1 MDTNLPNR
9 AQRRAA
15 KRAMRIP
22 GKAPTNLEARWKF
35 LKGIGHP
42 AAERYGMVAKAFR
55 DHYKSQKKAAAAPA
69 A

>member
-1 MDTNLPNR
+1 MDTNFTNR

-22 GKAPTNLEARWKF
+22 GKAPTNIEARWKF

-42 AAERYGMVAKAFR
+42 AAERYGVVAKAFR
-55 DHYKSQKKAAAAPA
+55 EHFKKQKEVAAAV
-69 A
+69 